1 MPPALNAA
9 KRLTD
14 THDVEVWDGGRLVAR
29 LSPGGEGASPGL
41 APRLV
46 FARSSDGEM
55 NPVSRAEPDP
65 VSMVLDLVT
74 SILRE
79 SFRIILKK
87 FLADS
92 GHSIEYTRKTQW
104 TPILR
109 AV

>member
-1 MPPALNAA
+1 MILGDYRAYILRINGERFVRVKDFRPITRVMPPALNAA

-79 SFRIILKK
+79 
-87 FLADS
+87 
-92 GHSIEYTRKTQW
+92 
-104 TPILR
+104 
-109 AV
+109 